1 MHMLRPPLQ
10 RGLMNFK
17 LLNVQLYNKSLNEL
31 SRGKH
36 LIVFL
41 SNLNVSFGLASEN
54 IEILAK
60 QNQLFQS
67 LSVYYYPWGGDVGLI
82 IFPLGFA

>member
-17 LLNVQLYNKSLNEL
+17 LQNVQLYNKSLNEW

-67 LSVYYYPWGGDVGLI
+67 LSV
-82 IFPLGFA
+82 

>member
-1 MHMLRPPLQ
+1 MLRPPLQ

-17 LLNVQLYNKSLNEL
+17 LQNVQLYNKSLNEW

-41 SNLNVSFGLASEN
+41 SNLSVSFGLASEN

-67 LSVYYYPWGGDVGLI
+67 LSV
-82 IFPLGFA
+82 